1 MFHLVQYGLLVVIVL
16 FLTATAYIRIKM
28 KFWHLQPVFHLYDLR
43 YWVQPPGIIKPEL
56 PTGNKFLNIVNI
68 QTVAI
73 TDEDNDTNTGALNAV
88 DIDRACALI
97 QQHFVSDK
105 RVRYEPSKA
114 DLLAYLRH
122 SNHSGYLSFYK
133 KPKMLFVPAEVA
145 EASALPTSESALDHY
160 SLAAVCSA
168 RPLNVLGTSRSGAN
182 FVTYYVDNLCV
193 KPAYRQQG
201 LAPQMIQTQC
211 HQLRHLNKKIQTCL
225 FKREGAL
232 TAIVPLVAF
241 HTAAFWMASLNFP
254 PLHASTTCI
263 DVNVKQL
270 GLFADFVK
278 AERGRFTWSIMPD
291 LSNIA
296 GLLTAGCLSIHL
308 LTQAGLSRALYVF
321 RHPKLYYKMG
331 STAVKG
337 PNKEQASQQQQGSQQ
352 QAPQQQAIELIT
364 ALKGNTIS
372 SELFVAGL
380 GLALKQDRSRSAAG
394 GAGQGNS
401 SGGATAAEVLL
412 LEQVADAVQLGEAI
426 KTSSAPLFTSP
437 TAFYWYN
444 YAAYTCEPSKF
455 LILY

>member
-1 MFHLVQYGLLVVIVL
+1 MFHLLQYGVLLLVL
-16 FLTATAYIRIKM
+16 FFLTATAYIRIKM

-56 PTGNKFLNIVNI
+56 PVGNKFLNIVNI

-73 TDEDNDTNTGALNAV
+73 TDEDDTDPDKAVALNV
-88 DIDRACALI
+88 VRACALI
-97 QQHFVSDK
+97 QQHFVSDQ
-105 RVRYEPSKA
+105 RVRYQPTKA
-114 DLLAYLRH
+114 DLLAYLQH

-133 KPKMLFVPAEVA
+133 KPKMLFETSKLFVPADVA
-145 EASALPTSESALDHY
+145 EASALPTSEAALDHY
-160 SLAAVCSA
+160 SLVAVSSA

-182 FVTYYVDNLCV
+182 FVTYYIDNLCV
-193 KPAYRQQG
+193 EPAYRQQG

-241 HTAAFWMASLNFP
+241 HTAAFWMASLHFP
-254 PLHASTTCI
+254 PLHASMTCI

-296 GLLTAGCLSIHL
+296 GLLMAGCLSIHL
-308 LTQAGLSRALYVF
+308 LTQVGQSLALYVF

-331 STAVKG
+331 PTSMKG
-337 PNKEQASQQQQGSQQ
+337 LTTSQQQQ
-352 QAPQQQAIELIT
+352 APEQQAIELIT
-364 ALKGNTIS
+364 VVKGTAIS
-372 SELFVAGL
+372 TELFVAGL
-380 GLALKQDRSRSAAG
+380 GLALKQARTRAAAG
-394 GAGQGNS
+394 GT
-401 SGGATAAEVLL
+401 GGAVSEVLL